1 MDPPH
6 QVGILF
12 VHGVGEQRRGQVLT
26 SFGDPL
32 IRTIGAWLD
41 DRHRGEV
48 KPIKGV
54 LSPAPGGFEPAH
66 AVISIEYRGET
77 EEQRATTRWLLAESW
92 WAGDFENPPFARLA
106 GWLLTTG
113 AWAILMHA
121 ARPAFQRPRTR
132 RRIAVA
138 VARTLLAIPLAWLLQ
153 IAVILVSLL
162 AWVPFPKFRHF
173 LSNLLLRLSGTL
185 GDSYVFLESPVQ
197 RAAAVETTRRSLE
210 WVAEQ
215 GAPVIILAHSQGARI
230 AYEALK
236 IVQTQDPGTA
246 DKVKLFVT
254 FGSAI
259 SKLTELEARAR
270 TEAARFVRVALLFA
284 LYCIVTFPRAL
295 QTAHESDALLWTMYA
310 AAPVMMLAA
319 AVVEAWRASKKA
331 VDDSASATL
340 KPIEWLDFY
349 SSKDPVPNGP
359 LRESEPASLFT
370 SVEVANRGSVVSDH
384 TSYWDNRDEFV
395 LGLLHE
401 IDRVAGTNVVR
412 AGEVDRGA
420 VCVSR
425 RRRVATLSM
434 VRLASFTGLP
444 VLGYGLRDLLSG
456 FGAGLLAAMAA
467 NPLTETIARAI
478 AGAGALLVT
487 PLVVVGKLDQETVAS
502 LGPALVSTAILVL
515 IVWIWY
521 TFCAAV
527 AWATWDR
534 QQFERLCRPG
544 RDEALLE
551 RYGPVLMVLFVA
563 LIPSLVGLAA
573 ILFPQRASD
582 LLRNVFDLVVLAY
595 PLAFLCL
602 MLAMVAGFLWAVLQ
616 LLIRAF
622 LWLLSASRRRTGGGG

>member
-1 MDPPH
+1 MDPPP

-41 DRHRGEV
+41 NRHRGEV
-48 KPIKGV
+48 TPIKGV
-54 LSPAPGGFEPAH
+54 LSPASGAFEPAH
-66 AVISIEYRGET
+66 ALISIDYGET
-77 EEQRATTRWLLAESW
+77 EAKRATTVWLLAESW
-92 WAGDFENPPFARLA
+92 WAGDFDKPPFARLA

-121 ARPAFQRPRTR
+121 ARPAFQHPRTKG
-132 RRIAVA
+132 RIAVA
-138 VARTLLAIPLAWLLQ
+138 LVRTLLAIPLAWLLQ

-162 AWVPFPKFRHF
+162 AWVPFPKFRRA

-210 WVAEQ
+210 WVADK
-215 GAPVIILAHSQGARI
+215 GVPVIVLAHSQGARI

-236 IVQTQDPGTA
+236 IVQRQDPGTA

-259 SKLTELEARAR
+259 SKLTELEAKAR
-270 TEAARFVRVALLFA
+270 TEGARFVRVALLFA
-284 LYCIVTFPRAL
+284 LYCIVTFPRVL
-295 QTAHESDALLWTMYA
+295 QTAPESEGLMWTMYV
-310 AAPVMMLAA
+310 AAPLMMLAV
-319 AVVEAWRASKKA
+319 AVVEAWRASRKA

-340 KPIEWLDFY
+340 KPVEWLDFY

-359 LRESEPASLFT
+359 LRKTEPASLFT
-370 SVEVANRGSVVSDH
+370 SVEVANRGSMVSDH
-384 TSYWDNRDEFV
+384 TAYWDNRDEFV
-395 LGLLHE
+395 VGLLHE
-401 IDRVAGTNVVR
+401 IDRVAGTSVVR
-412 AGEVDRGA
+412 ADDVDRDA
-420 VCVSR
+420 VRVSR
-425 RRRVATLSM
+425 RRRVAALSM
-434 VRLASFTGLP
+434 VRVASFAGLP

-456 FGAGLLAAMAA
+456 LGAELLAALAA
-467 NPLTETIARAI
+467 NPLTETIAKAV

-487 PLVVVGKLDQETVAS
+487 PLVVVGRLDPATVAS
-502 LGPALVSTAILVL
+502 LGQALVSTAILVL

-527 AWATWDR
+527 AWAAWDH

-544 RDEALLE
+544 RDEGLLD

-582 LLRNVFDLVVLAY
+582 LLRNAFDLVVLAY

-602 MLAMVAGFLWAVLQ
+602 MLALVAGLLWAVLQ
-616 LLIRAF
+616 LPIRAF
-622 LWLLSASRRRTGGGG
+622 QWLLSASRRRTGGGG